1 MGKSR
6 SEPRLPGVFFS
17 SLRGA
22 EGDAA
27 ISTDSPRGREER
39 LARART
45 TIAFSPLT
53 GARRR
58 SSLKKGSLQ

>member
-6 SEPRLPGVFFS
+6 SGSPLPGAFFS

-27 ISTDSPRGREER
+27 ISKDSPRGRQEC
-39 LARART
+39 LARAKMT
-45 TIAFSPLT
+45 YHIPSPL
-53 GARRR
+53 
-58 SSLKKGSLQ
+58 KGEG